1 MKKLLLIV
9 IIILFIL
16 LTKITINKYLEINK
30 EYLFYK
36 NTKVYVINLDYRKDR
51 LELFKNTYNFHN
63 IDYEVISAIDGKK
76 LDINRLHKEQIVGD
90 YVMNTINKKIRDYHY
105 EINTMGAIGCYLS
118 HIEVW
123 KKIKENKN
131 CNYGII
137 FEDDI
142 DINNNIT
149 EKVIYNYISN
159 LPNDWDIL
167 LLNKNRVEMTKVKN
181 NLFKVSKF
189 ICLHSYVIK
198 KNSIDKILKEL
209 MPINQHI
216 DFKMSCLASLGKIN
230 IYIYDDKDKFYKQL
244 ETNSNIQS
252 PKDIMKNKSWELNY
266 NI

>member
-1 MKKLLLIV
+1 MLKF
-9 IIILFIL
+9 IILIFFIL
-16 LTKITINKYLEINK
+16 IIKISINK
-30 EYLFYK
+30 YLFYK
-36 NTKVYVINLDYRKDR
+36 NTKVYLINLNYREDR
-51 LELFKNTYNFHN
+51 LEIFKNTYNFHN
-63 IDYEVISAIDGKK
+63 LKYEVIPAIDGNN
-76 LDINRLHKEQIVGD
+76 LDINRLHKQQIVGE
-90 YVMNTINKKIRDYHY
+90 YCMNTMNKNIRDFHY
-105 EINTMGAIGCYLS
+105 EINTKGAIGCYLS

-230 IYIYDDKDKFYKQL
+230 IYFYNNKDKL
-244 ETNSNIQS
+244 CNHRITESNIHD
-252 PKDIMKNKSWELNY
+252 PKDIVKGRSWELNC